1 MEPNSEPSSSVS
13 KGEAKEIGQPLG
25 LKTTY
30 LTDRLHKIQEVL
42 KRGMLRPR
50 KFLKLTRSYI
60 NRKDCWGKE
69 TLQPVQPT
77 LPASQEESSRVP
89 VFIIVT

>member
-30 LTDRLHKIQEVL
+30 FRDRLHKIQEVL
-42 KRGMLRPR
+42 KGGMLRLR
-50 KFLKLTRSYI
+50 KSLKLTRSNNI

-69 TLQPVQPT
+69 PLSTSS
-77 LPASQEESSRVP
+77 AS
-89 VFIIVT
+89 FACK